1 MTKREYSCKINLEQK
16 CAYRE
21 EIINIVCEVYLCL
34 HKMKGIACGNA
45 RYRTYEKRK
54 DRMSEKKIRVA
65 VIDGQGG
72 GMGRAITQRI
82 RAAFPNVMIRVLGT
96 NAAATATMLKGGADD
111 GATGENAVVY
121 NASRVQAI
129 LGPVGILMANG
140 LLGEVTPAMAAA
152 IGDSDAVKIL
162 LPSRQCSI
170 RIASG
175 PSQPMQGYLNDAM
188 RLLAEE
194 LENL

>member
-1 MTKREYSCKINLEQK
+1 
-16 CAYRE
+16 
-21 EIINIVCEVYLCL
+21 
-34 HKMKGIACGNA
+34 
-45 RYRTYEKRK
+45 
-54 DRMSEKKIRVA
+54 MSEKKIRVA

-140 LLGEVTPAMAAA
+140 LLGEVTPAMAAYA
-152 IGDSDAVKIL
+152 R
-162 LPSRQCSI
+162 LPQ
-170 RIASG
+170 
-175 PSQPMQGYLNDAM
+175 
-188 RLLAEE
+188 
-194 LENL
+194 

>member
-1 MTKREYSCKINLEQK
+1 MT
-16 CAYRE
+16 
-21 EIINIVCEVYLCL
+21 IIVL
-34 HKMKGIACGNA
+34 
-45 RYRTYEKRK
+45 
-54 DRMSEKKIRVA
+54 
-65 VIDGQGG
+65 DGQGG
-72 GMGRAITQRI
+72 GIGRAIITALLPKLPEGVQLLC
-82 RAAFPNVMIRVLGT
+82 VGT
-96 NAAATATMLKGGADD
+96 NAMATAAMLKAGAQR

>member
-1 MTKREYSCKINLEQK
+1 
-16 CAYRE
+16 
-21 EIINIVCEVYLCL
+21 
-34 HKMKGIACGNA
+34 
-45 RYRTYEKRK
+45 
-54 DRMSEKKIRVA
+54 MSERKIRVA

-96 NAAATATMLKGGADD
+96 NATATATMLKGGADD

-129 LGPVGILMANG
+129 LGPVGILIANG

-162 LPSRQCSI
+162 LPSLQCSI

-175 PSQPMQGYLNDAM
+175 PSQSMQGYLNDAM